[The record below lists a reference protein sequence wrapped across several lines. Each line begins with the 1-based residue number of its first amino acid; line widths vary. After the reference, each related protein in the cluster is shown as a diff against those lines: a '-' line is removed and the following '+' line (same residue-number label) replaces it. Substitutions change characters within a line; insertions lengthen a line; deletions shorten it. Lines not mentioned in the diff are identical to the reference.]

1 MAAHVIRLRGPW
13 HYEPLA
19 RTALAGN
26 GKTVVEPGELP
37 PAGRTHLP
45 NDWGESLGRD
55 FRGRV
60 RYTRHFNRPTGLD
73 GSQHVCLVVEQ
84 VDALGHVSLNGELLG
99 EVSAPTSA
107 RFDVTHRL
115 ARHNE
120 LVIEVELPRVT
131 GQCSVLAR
139 PAGREDQ
146 PGGLVG
152 EVRLEIDR
160 QSGL

>member
-19 RTALAGN
+19 RTVLSGN

-45 NDWGESLGRD
+45 SDWGESLGRD

-73 GSQHVCLVVEQ
+73 GSQRVMLVVEQ
-84 VDALGHVSLNGELLG
+84 VDALGHISLNGELLG
-99 EVSAPTSA
+99 EVLGQGGA
-107 RFDVTHRL
+107 RFEVTSRL
-115 ARHNE
+115 ARHNM
-120 LVIEVELPRVT
+120 LAIEVELPRVT
-131 GQCSVLAR
+131 GQSAGLAR

-152 EVRLEIDR
+152 EVRLEID
-160 QSGL
+160 